1 MVYKRKQLIVINTPF
16 RLEYDHSD
24 HFFNEMEL
32 WSFILFISAYLIW
45 RPYLQHQSLHRQHVH
60 ALILLSVCV
69 NARAR
74 KRCKGKQCNCNCP
87 IVNVVISLIMFPI
100 QLVLLSFCNC
110 NWVWPSAFKLVN
122 SASISYAI
130 LLLFVLQLH
139 RFYGIIQ
146 AIWDNI

>member
-1 MVYKRKQLIVINTPF
+1 MKLYFIHFCILNLEAIFAASEFTQTACTCINPF
-16 RLEYDHSD
+16 
-24 HFFNEMEL
+24 
-32 WSFILFISAYLIW
+32 
-45 RPYLQHQSLHRQHVH
+45 VH
-60 ALILLSVCV
+60 VCV

-146 AIWDNI
+146 AIWNNI